1 MDLNK
6 DAYGQ
11 EVWAFLMEKI
21 FKKLSKEAMV
31 ILENSLIIFLFP
43 KKKWKIF

>member
-11 EVWAFLMEKI
+11 EVWAFLM
-21 FKKLSKEAMV
+21 
-31 ILENSLIIFLFP
+31 
-43 KKKWKIF
+43 